1 MNWEKILEAVI
12 MTGGLAAMG
21 SEIVDSMTKIRNNTA
36 DEEDKALA
44 LAFYAK
50 INKRRVAQLDADI
63 KKLNAERV
71 LLLGDKTS

>member
-1 MNWEKILEAVI
+1 MDWKKLGKIILEAAGREVI
-12 MTGGLAAMG
+12 GNEVL
-21 SEIVDSMTKIRNNTA
+21 SSITKVRDGIA

-63 KKLNAERV
+63 KRMTAERT
-71 LLLGDKTS
+71 LLLQNKIK